1 MSVLI
6 LSFKIMDVSYI
17 VLNERT
23 PPETRRLVSEILKGK
38 LGESRFPSCL
48 QQDAAC
54 VQPGSWSWFGMC
66 FPGSCFWRFST
77 RQVYGLSCLWWRL
90 TPEARC
96 GTKFHYSLE
105 PSLSCGLTSAGSK
118 LGVSRPRLGTWEL
131 GNGGW
136 KRSSITRERARSTWL
151 TEQTSIYMGRDGHQV
166 NVQKQWRKAPLEAL
180 IRPRQKFLTCSLP
193 NTLGHRKLK
202 ATMEREAWSW
212 LGRKE
217 VIYEDKP
224 CFNWVLLNQN
234 QTSPLRGDSQE
245 AA

>member
-1 MSVLI
+1 MNELFKKPDALSLKFSKGSGENLDFHRAYNKIPPVSSLI
-6 LSFKIMDVSYI
+6 LD
-17 VLNERT
+17 
-23 PPETRRLVSEILKGK
+23 
-38 LGESRFPSCL
+38 
-48 QQDAAC
+48 
-54 VQPGSWSWFGMC
+54 PGSGCASQAVVWC
-66 FPGSCFWRFST
+66 FST
-77 RQVYGLSCLWWRL
+77 WQACGLNCLWWRL
-90 TPEARC
+90 TLEACC

-118 LGVSRPRLGTWEL
+118 LGISRQRLGTSEL
-131 GNGGW
+131 GNGRW
-136 KRSSITRERARSTWL
+136 KRSRITTERARSTWL

-166 NVQKQWRKAPLEAL
+166 NVQKQWCKAPLEAL
-180 IRPRQKFLTCSLP
+180 IRPRQKFPTCFLP

-202 ATMEREAWSW
+202 ATVEREAWSW

-234 QTSPLRGDSQE
+234 QTSPLHGDSQE